1 VSAAP
6 SLDAPTSALH
16 FRVTGMRCASC
27 AARVEGV
34 LRDQPGVNDASVN
47 FATGEARVEGAND
60 IPALASALADAG
72 YGLESRSGSAPPAAP
87 ASDRR
92 RPALAALLTAPVFAL
107 AMLGIDSPASRIV
120 QALLTTG
127 VVYGLGAPFHRGAWA
142 RARHLGANMDTL
154 ISVGTTAA
162 YATSLAALVTGG
174 PLYFE
179 TAAVIVTLI
188 LIGRFLEDR
197 ARGRASS
204 AVTRLAALRP
214 THASVVRDG
223 REVQIALDAV
233 QVGDHLAI
241 RPGEKVATDAVIL
254 EGRSAFDESAFT
266 GESLP
271 VDKGPGDTLFGAS
284 LNRQGFVVARATRVG
299 RDTALAGIIRL
310 VEEAQA
316 SKAPIQ
322 KLADRVA
329 SVFVPVVLT
338 IALVTGL
345 AWFAVGADVNAALAN
360 AVAVLVI
367 ACPCALGLATPTAI
381 LVGSGRGA
389 ELGVL
394 FKNAEVF
401 EQSRR
406 VDTVVFDKTG
416 TLTRGEMSLTDVLSE
431 DDDFLGRV
439 AAVEAGSEH
448 PIAGAVVAGA
458 RERGAP
464 QETLREFESLP
475 GRGVRGRVGDVTV
488 SVGTER
494 WMQELGVDVPSSL
507 RDPLGELEAA
517 GRTVFVGAWGGRAR
531 GLVAVAD
538 TPRTGA
544 VEAVESL
551 RAGGIGVVMIT
562 GDNQRTASAVATQL
576 GIDRVMAEV
585 LPADKADAVA
595 ELQASGHRVAF
606 VGDGINDAPA
616 LTRADLGMA
625 VGTGTDVAIEAGGV
639 VLVAGDPRLCGVA
652 LALAR
657 RTFGTIAQNLF
668 WAFGYNAAAIPLAA
682 LGYLDPMIAAGAMA
696 LSSLSVVA
704 NSLRLRRFQA

>member
-1 VSAAP
+1 MSAAP
-6 SLDAPTSALH
+6 SPDLPAPALH

-27 AARVEGV
+27 ATRVEQV
-34 LRDQPGVNDASVN
+34 LRDQPGVADASVN
-47 FATGEARVEGAND
+47 FATGDARVEGAND
-60 IPALASALADAG
+60 LPALAAALADAG
-72 YGLESRSGSAPPAAP
+72 YGLESRSESAPAADPAA
-87 ASDRR
+87 DRR

-107 AMLGIDSPASRIV
+107 AMLGIDSPTSRIA
-120 QALLTTG
+120 QALLTT
-127 VVYGLGAPFHRGAWA
+127 VVVFGLGVSFHRGAWA
-142 RARHLGANMDTL
+142 RARHLDANMDTL

-162 YATSLAALVTGG
+162 YATSLAAVFTGG

-188 LIGRFLEDR
+188 LIGRYLEDR

-214 THASVVRDG
+214 SHANVVRDG
-223 REVQIALDAV
+223 REVQTALHAV

-271 VDKGPGDTLFGAS
+271 VDKGPGDVLFGAS
-284 LNRQGFVVARATRVG
+284 LNRQGFVLARATRVG

-329 SVFVPVVLT
+329 SVFVPAVLAV
-338 IALVTGL
+338 ALVTGL
-345 AWFAVGADVNAALAN
+345 VWFAMGADANAALGN

-401 EQSRR
+401 ERSRR

-416 TLTRGEMSLTDVLSE
+416 TLTRGEMSLTDVVSD
-431 DDDFLGRV
+431 DDDFLSRV

-448 PIAGAVVAGA
+448 PIATAVVAGA

-464 QETLREFESLP
+464 LETVREFESLA
-475 GRGVRGRVGDVTV
+475 GRGVQGRVSDVSV
-488 SVGTER
+488 SVGTQR
-494 WMQELGVDVPSSL
+494 WMQELGVDLPASL
-507 RDPLGELEAA
+507 RDRLEELEAV
-517 GRTVFVGAWGGRAR
+517 GRTAFVGAWGGRAR

-538 TPRTGA
+538 TPRAGA
-544 VEAVESL
+544 RAAVASL
-551 RAGGIGVVMIT
+551 RAADIGVVMIT
-562 GDNQRTASAVATQL
+562 GDNQRTASAVAAQL

-585 LPADKADAVA
+585 LPADKASAVA
-595 ELQASGHRVAF
+595 DLQASGHRVAF

-625 VGTGTDVAIEAGGV
+625 VGSGTDVAIEAGGV
-639 VLVAGDPRLCGVA
+639 VLVSGDPRLVGVA

-657 RTFGTIAQNLF
+657 RTFRTIVQNLF

-682 LGYLDPMIAAGAMA
+682 LGYLDPMIAAGAVA

-704 NSLRLRRFQA
+704 NSLRLRRFRV